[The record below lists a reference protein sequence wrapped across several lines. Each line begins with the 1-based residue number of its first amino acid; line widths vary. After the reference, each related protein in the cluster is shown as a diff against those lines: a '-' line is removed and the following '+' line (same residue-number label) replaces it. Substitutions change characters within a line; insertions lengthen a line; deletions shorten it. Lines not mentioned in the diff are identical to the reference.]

1 MHCFVHSEDPEQ
13 FDLLGLKICLFVV
26 GGGGGIPVILRCS
39 EDGKVE
45 VSSIP
50 TTHISETS
58 AVTKVTEIRDIPYNI
73 YLMFPYSPPIPL
85 NLIGILNRCLICLS

>member
-58 AVTKVTEIRDIPYNI
+58 AVTKVTEIRDIPYS
-73 YLMFPYSPPIPL
+73 LPIPL
-85 NLIGILNRCLICLS
+85 NLIGILNRSLICLS

>member
-58 AVTKVTEIRDIPYNI
+58 AVTKVTEIRDIPFS
-73 YLMFPYSPPIPL
+73 LPMTL
-85 NLIGILNRCLICLS
+85 NLIGTLNRSLICLS